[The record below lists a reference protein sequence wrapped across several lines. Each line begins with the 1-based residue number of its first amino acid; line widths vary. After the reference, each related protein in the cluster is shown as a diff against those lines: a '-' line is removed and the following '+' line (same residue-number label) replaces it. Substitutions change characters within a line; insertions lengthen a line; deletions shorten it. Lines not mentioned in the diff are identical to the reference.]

1 MKVGICGIGKMG
13 AAMAGRLVEVGHDAI
28 LWNRTRARADAL
40 AGPGITVADSAA
52 SLARQADAVIC
63 MYLDEGAQDG
73 VYGGESGLCA
83 GLTAAHL
90 VIDMSTV
97 KPEGAGAAAE
107 RVGATG
113 ADFIE
118 CPVGGT
124 VAPAKTGKLLG
135 MAGGTQQAFERAKPL
150 LEQLCRRVEHV
161 GPVGTGSAMKLAIN
175 LPLAVYWEA
184 LGEAL
189 SIAVAS
195 GVDPDLAGDIL
206 GDSSGAASVAKPRI
220 PIIVAAIRG
229 EMPGAPA
236 FDLSGMAKD
245 LRLMQEHAAS
255 LGFEVP
261 AAAAARGAFEAAAA
275 DGRAER
281 DAILQAAWKCRN
293 STER

>member
-1 MKVGICGIGKMG
+1 MKIGICGIGKMG
-13 AAMAGRLVEVGHDAI
+13 AAMAERLVETGHE
-28 LWNRTRARADAL
+28 LVVWNRTRAKAEAIASPKVTVAHTAAAL
-40 AGPGITVADSAA
+40 AG
-52 SLARQADAVIC
+52 QADTTIC
-63 MYLDEGAQDG
+63 MYLDEDAQDG
-73 VYGGESGLCA
+73 VYGGDDGLCA
-83 GLTAAHL
+83 GLTPDHL

-97 KPEGAGAAAE
+97 KPEGAAAAAE
-107 RVGATG
+107 RVGETD

-135 MAGGTQQAFERAKPL
+135 MAGGTQQAFTRAKPL

-161 GPVGTGSAMKLAIN
+161 GPVGAGSAMKLAVN

-195 GVDPDLAGDIL
+195 GIDPDLAGDIL
-206 GDSSGAASVAKPRI
+206 GDSSGAASVARPRI
-220 PIIVAAIRG
+220 PIIISAIRG
-229 EMPGAPA
+229 DMPGTPA

-245 LRLMQEHAAS
+245 LRLMQEHAAA
-255 LGFEVP
+255 LGFDVP
-261 AAAAARGAFEAAAA
+261 AAAAAREAYETAAE
-275 DGRAER
+275 DGWAER

-293 STER
+293 STGD